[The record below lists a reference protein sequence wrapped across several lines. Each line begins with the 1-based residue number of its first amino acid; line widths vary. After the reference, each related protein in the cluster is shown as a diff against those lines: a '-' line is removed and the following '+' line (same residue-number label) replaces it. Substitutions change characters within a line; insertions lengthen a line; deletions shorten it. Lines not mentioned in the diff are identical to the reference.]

1 MTQNQERLFKLIQAE
16 KAKASPDRGRLRV
29 LTAALVSE
37 DDVSGIR
44 PVDEAP
50 MRPHRRRL
58 LPRGC
63 NKVVVPVPPRT
74 CFPLDG

>member
-16 KAKASPDRGRLRV
+16 KAKASPDRGRLKA
-29 LTAALVSE
+29 LTTALVSE

-58 LPRGC
+58 LPHGC
-63 NKVVVPVPPRT
+63 NKVVIPVQTRT
-74 CFPLDG
+74 FFSV